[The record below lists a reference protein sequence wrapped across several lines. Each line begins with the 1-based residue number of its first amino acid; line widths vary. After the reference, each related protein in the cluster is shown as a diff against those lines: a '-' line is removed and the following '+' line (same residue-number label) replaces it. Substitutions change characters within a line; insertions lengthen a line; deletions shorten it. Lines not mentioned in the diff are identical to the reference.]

1 MLLQLLPQVLLI
13 LQLGLKLVLPVLQ
26 LIEAVLVLK
35 RCQLF
40 LTGKGE
46 GAL

>member
-1 MLLQLLPQVLLI
+1 MLLQLLLQVLLV

-35 RCQLF
+35 GCQLF
-40 LTGKGE
+40 LTGNGE